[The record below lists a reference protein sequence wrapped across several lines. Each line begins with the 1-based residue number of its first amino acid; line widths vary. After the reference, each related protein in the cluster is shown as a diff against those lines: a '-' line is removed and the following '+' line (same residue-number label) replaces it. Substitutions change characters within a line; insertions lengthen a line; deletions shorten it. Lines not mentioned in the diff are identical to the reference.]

1 MGLQVLGCGI
11 SKRTWDTIIRHATT
25 CVVDDSKFYSYF
37 DAGQSI
43 GLLFDSV
50 YQVVGAMFDGHNY
63 EPLHNLTPPQKVS
76 GA

>member
-11 SKRTWDTIIRHATT
+11 SNRIWNAIIEHATT

-43 GLLFDSV
+43 GLLFDSI
-50 YQVVGAMFDGHNY
+50 YKVVGAMFDGYNY